1 MMRHVPPSGPK
12 TAPIA
17 FVGEAPGAM
26 EVKQNRPFVGDAGR
40 IFTELLSSVGINRN
54 VCYITNVVKER
65 PEKNNIKLFLDTSRK
80 HVVMTDEYL
89 RYEQE
94 LRTELEQ
101 TSANVIVAVGG
112 TALWAL
118 CRLKK
123 IEKRRGSILESTLL
137 PGRKVIPII
146 HPSAVLRYG
155 NYIKSR
161 FISID
166 LDRILEESKTPDIWR
181 DSCEYNI
188 VTNFGVAILEMKAL
202 ILGLEK
208 NEISRCAF
216 DIESDRHSHQ
226 LTAFGFSYKIYTGE
240 RFAFSI
246 GFINE
251 QGNVFDNQQELE
263 IMKLLQEALSLSP
276 TNLNDPLT
284 ARYVMQNGMFD
295 ATMMYR
301 RYGIVVEKWLDT
313 MVCSRMI
320 NPDYPAGLDFITSV
334 YTKMPYFKDEGKES
348 DAKRIDDS
356 YGLENLSIK
365 INNEPITDHNLTSW
379 QRWLLYNAKDCAAT
393 DRAIDGLL
401 EDVRTLKA
409 EEAIRS
415 YINVSHPLMYMSE
428 RGVRL
433 NLEKMESKRQNAEKV
448 LAEEEAKFLEITNAE
463 MKKRLGSNFT
473 PINSQSSVQVMNY
486 FYTTLG
492 LKPYV
497 SRQTGNPTVDAEAL
511 TRLARRDVPG
521 AKELLK
527 MRKQQKLI
535 GTYFGMNIPKD
546 GRLHGSYDP
555 IGSKQGRLSSSK
567 TIFGEGGNLQNQPKE
582 IKALMSADE
591 GCIIFECDL
600 SQAENRVVAYCGQ
613 EHKMIAAFESGQDI
627 HSTTAHLIWPELSV
641 EEIVELNKKFSATGD
656 PKFAAPIANRT
667 KSHRFWG
674 KKGNHELNYG
684 MGAAAFSMICEIPQK
699 EGKLIHT
706 KYHRGYPGVRRYQE
720 YVESCLHKNRTI
732 VNPFGRPIKYMEKMD
747 TRLYNRAYS
756 YIPQS
761 TVAWIMNNFGL
772 INIYKTM
779 NKDVDLLLQTHDSIT
794 FQINLDVGLPK
805 ITNILHVIK
814 KNIEVDIP
822 WQQSSFR
829 IPLDVQGGFTLGT
842 LKEIDMSSHDATEQ
856 CLRELVYKL

>member
-1 MMRHVPPSGPK
+1 MRRVPPSGPK
-12 TAPIA
+12 TASIA

-26 EVKQNRPFVGDAGR
+26 EEKQNRPFVGDAGR
-40 IFTELLSSVGINRN
+40 IFTELLSGVGINRST
-54 VCYITNVVKER
+54 CYITNVVKER
-65 PEKNNIKLFLDTSRK
+65 PENNNIKLFLDTSRK
-80 HVVMTDEYL
+80 HIVMMKEYL
-89 RYEQE
+89 QYEE
-94 LRTELEQ
+94 LLRQELEQ
-101 TSANVIVAVGG
+101 TNANVIVAVGG

-166 LDRILEESKTPDIWR
+166 LDRVLEESKTPDIWR
-181 DSCEYNI
+181 DPCSYNI
-188 VTNFGVAILEMKAL
+188 VTDFNVAKLELKAL
-202 ILGLEK
+202 ITGLEK
-208 NEISRCAF
+208 KEIKRCSF

-226 LTAFGFSYKIYTGE
+226 LTAFGFSYKSFGK

-246 GFINE
+246 GLINE
-251 QGNVFDNQQELE
+251 QGNVFDNIQELDL
-263 IMKLLQEALSLSP
+263 MYLLKQALSFPPSNP
-276 TNLNDPLT
+276 SDALT

-295 ATMMYR
+295 ATMLYR
-301 RYGIVVEKWLDT
+301 RYGIITEKWLDT
-313 MVCSRMI
+313 MVGSRMI

-356 YGLENLSIK
+356 YGLEKLN
-365 INNEPITDHNLTSW
+365 ININDEPIIDYNLTSW

-393 DRAIDGLL
+393 DRAIDGIL
-401 EDVRTLKA
+401 EDVRTLKDENA
-409 EEAIRS
+409 MRS
-415 YINVSHPLMYMSE
+415 YINVCHPLLYMSE

-433 NLEKMESKRQNAEKV
+433 NLQKMEERRKDAEKA
-448 LAEEEAKFLEITNAE
+448 LAEEESKLLEITNYE
-463 MKKRLGSNFT
+463 MKKRIGSNFT
-473 PINSQSSVQVMNY
+473 PINSQSSIQVMNY

-511 TRLARRDVPG
+511 TRLARRDIPG

-527 MRKQQKLI
+527 MRKYQKLI
-535 GTYFGMNIPKD
+535 GTYYGMKIPD
-546 GRLHGSYDP
+546 SGRLHGSYDP

-582 IKALMSADE
+582 IKSLMCADE
-591 GCIIFECDL
+591 GYILFECDL
-600 SQAENRVVAYCGQ
+600 SQAENRIVAYCGQ
-613 EHKMIAAFESGQDI
+613 EHKMIEAFENGQDI

-641 EEIVELNKKFSATGD
+641 EEIVELNKKFSETGD
-656 PKFAAPIANRT
+656 PKYAAPIANRT

-699 EGKLIHT
+699 EGKLIHS

-732 VNPFGRPIKYMEKMD
+732 VNPFGRAIRYMEKMD

-761 TVAWIMNNFGL
+761 TVAWIMNNFGV
-772 INIYKTM
+772 INIYENM
-779 NKDVDLLLQTHDSIT
+779 SENVDILLQTHDSIT
-794 FQINLDVGLPK
+794 FQIKLD
-805 ITNILHVIK
+805 IDINIISDILHRLK
-814 KNIEVDIP
+814 SDIEIDIP
-822 WQQSSFR
+822 WQQSTFR

-842 LKEIDMSSHDATEQ
+842 LREIDMSDRTATTKDLEK
-856 CLRELVYKL
+856 LVYNL